1 MKGEALRELTLEEL
15 QDKEK
20 ELRRRLLNLRFQVAM
35 RKQDNTA
42 ALTEVKRDI
51 ARIKTIIRERELA
64 RRREESDVA

>member
-42 ALTEVKRDI
+42 ALTEVKRSI

-64 RRREESDVA
+64 RRREESNVA